1 MEFNKKMSKS
11 GAVTIPSAM
20 RRELGLE
27 KGERFKITV
36 TDEGLIK
43 LKRIEGECI
52 FCKAD
57 NNLLIH
63 VGRFVCDNC
72 LQQMNQI
79 KQEGSANH
87 D

>member
-11 GAVTIPSAM
+11 GAVTLPSAM

-36 TDEGLIK
+36 TDGGLIE

-57 NNLLIH
+57 NELFTH
-63 VGRFVCDNC
+63 AGRFVCNNC

-79 KQEGSANH
+79 KNEGSANH
-87 D
+87 E